1 MILRETAVEATK
13 HPKVQSSLQKALK
26 HIGEENNSTVVLDNY
41 GGQGLIFKLHSDKYV
56 FPLLIKIPF
65 YTRHPSELIAEHGIL
80 KEARIADAIT
90 RSGEDVAP
98 KLIAFDKTGLYLVR
112 EYATGEELSSVLD
125 RSDEAK
131 RDRLLV
137 KEFELVKKLFPIFH
151 NNQQE
156 YYTIR
161 DLKPKN
167 MIYTAD
173 DKLYMIDCGS
183 CRPEA
188 QMISR
193 DREKAIKRFG
203 NGKYLHWPIEQLI
216 EDATV
221 CDRRVDY
228 FAWGVMAYY
237 TLFLERPYA
246 NDISDVEKAK
256 AEYMRRYLIA
266 CERISEAYS
275 MGRLTEQL
283 KENIICSLHPDPNQR
298 QFIV

>member
-1 MILRETAVEATK
+1 M
-13 HPKVQSSLQKALK
+13 QSSLQKALK
-26 HIGEENNSTVVLDNY
+26 QIDEEKNSTVVLDNY
-41 GGQGLIFKLHSDKYV
+41 GGQGLIFKLYSNKYA

-80 KEARIADAIT
+80 KEARIADALT
-90 RSGEDVAP
+90 KSGADVAP
-98 KLIAFDKTGLYLVR
+98 KLIAFDESGLYLVR
-112 EYATGEELSSVLD
+112 EYATGEELSTVLD

-131 RDRLLV
+131 RDQLLV
-137 KEFELVKKLFPIFH
+137 KEYDLVKKLFPVFH
-151 NNQQE
+151 NNKQE
-156 YYTIR
+156 NYAIR

-167 MIYTAD
+167 IIYTAD

-193 DREKAIKRFG
+193 DRERAIKRFG

-246 NDISDVEKAK
+246 NDIADIEKAK
-256 AEYMRRYLIA
+256 SEYTRRYYIA
-266 CERISEAYS
+266 CERINEAHS
-275 MGRLTEQL
+275 MGRLSEQL
-283 KENIICSLHPDPNQR
+283 KENIIWSLHPDPNQR